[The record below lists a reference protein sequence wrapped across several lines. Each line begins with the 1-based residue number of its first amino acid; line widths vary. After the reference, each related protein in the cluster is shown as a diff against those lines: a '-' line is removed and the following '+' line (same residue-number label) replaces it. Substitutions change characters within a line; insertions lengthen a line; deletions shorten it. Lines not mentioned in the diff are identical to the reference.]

1 MINDFSYKEL
11 EKELEKILL
20 FENKFNKILD

>member
-11 EKELEKILL
+11 EKEIEGILL
-20 FENKFNKILD
+20 FENKFNKVLD